1 MFADDRSL
9 KPDPK
14 KRPAQPSEKPPEH
27 VLKQAK
33 LDAASSSSDTSHQEG
48 DKWVQAKIAEAAAAD
63 AGEKPKAD
71 APGNVFEFEPSWLV
85 ALDKYQVD
93 GEARLQLALL
103 RDSNWHAASEVV
115 WKLTKKGAYDA
126 DLKNPSGF
134 VNRCCTTAMKSHHE
148 QW

>member
-1 MFADDRSL
+1 MAADDRSS
-9 KPDPK
+9 KSESK
-14 KRPAQPSEKPPEH
+14 KRPAQPSVKPPEH

-33 LDAASSSSDTSHQEG
+33 LEAASSSGDTSHQEG
-48 DKWVQAKIAEAAAAD
+48 DNWVQAKIAEAAAAD
-63 AGEKPKAD
+63 AGEKPTAD
-71 APGNVFEFEPSWLV
+71 APGNAFEFQPSWLV

-103 RDSNWHAASEVV
+103 RDSNWLAASEVV

-134 VNRCCTTAMKSHHE
+134 VNRCCTTALKSHHE